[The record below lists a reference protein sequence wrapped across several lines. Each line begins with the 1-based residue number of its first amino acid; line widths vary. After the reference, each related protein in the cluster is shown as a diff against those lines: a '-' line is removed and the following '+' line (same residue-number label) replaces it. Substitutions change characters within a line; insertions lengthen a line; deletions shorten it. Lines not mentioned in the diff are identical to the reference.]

1 MRRASVSS
9 NGEDLDFEQA
19 FRELESLVER
29 LERGDMSLDD
39 SLRAFERGLA
49 LQHACQRALDDA
61 ARRFEILTRKDAGAT
76 VQPFEPND
84 R

>member
-1 MRRASVSS
+1 VSN

-19 FRELESLVER
+19 FKELEELVER
-29 LERGDMSLDD
+29 LEHGDMTLED

-49 LQHACQRALDDA
+49 LHQACQRALDDA
-61 ARRFEILTRKDAGAT
+61 TRKVEILTRKDGGAA
-76 VQPFEPND
+76 VQPFEPDD